1 MIKRRKLG
9 VFGAALV
16 GAVVAIV
23 VVGGAFAQGMQ
34 PGGGNGPGGS
44 GYGPGMMGGGSCP
57 TGSGYGP
64 GMMGGYGPTGA
75 GYGPGMMGG
84 VWQSRSS
91 GPPLTSIDD
100 ARQAFQGYIQTTGN
114 PDLTLDE
121 VMQFQ
126 FNYYAIVN
134 YAIVNEQSTGHGAF
148 ELLADP
154 QTGAVFP
161 EFGPNMMW
169 NTKYGRMTWW
179 WGQQPGEQTVNADQA
194 TQVAQQWL
202 DQNQS
207 GSTSE
212 TTPDIFPG
220 YYTLHTLKDGT
231 ITGMLSVNAYTA
243 QVWYH
248 SWHGAFVA
256 MSSSAG

>member
-1 MIKRRKLG
+1 MMKRRKLEL
-9 VFGAALV
+9 FIAALV

-23 VVGGAFAQGMQ
+23 VIGGALAQGMQ
-34 PGGGNGPGGS
+34 PGGN
-44 GYGPGMMGGGSCP
+44 GPGMMGGGSGP
-57 TGSGYGP
+57 AGSGYGP

-84 VWQSRSS
+84 VWQGR
-91 GPPLTSIDD
+91 GAGQPLTSIDD
-100 ARQAFQGYIQTTGN
+100 ARQAFQGYIEATAN

-126 FNYYAIVN
+126 FNY

-169 NTKYGRMTWW
+169 NTKYGHMGWW
-179 WGQQPGEQTVNADQA
+179 WGQQPSEQTVNADQA
-194 TQVAQQWL
+194 TQIAQQWL

-212 TTPDIFPG
+212 ATPDVFPG
-220 YYTLHTLKDGT
+220 YYTLHTLKDST
-231 ITGMLSVNAYTA
+231 ITGMLSVNAYTG

>member
-9 VFGAALV
+9 LFGAALV

-44 GYGPGMMGGGSCP
+44 GNGSGMMG
-57 TGSGYGP
+57 
-64 GMMGGYGPTGA
+64 GGYGPTGS

-84 VWQSRSS
+84 VWQSRAS
-91 GPPLTSIDD
+91 GQPLTSIDD
-100 ARQAFQGYIQTTGN
+100 ARQAFQGYIEATGN

-126 FNYYAIVN
+126 LNY

-154 QTGAVFP
+154 QTGTVFP

-169 NTKYGRMTWW
+169 NTKYGHMTWW

-194 TQVAQQWL
+194 TQIAQQWL

-212 TTPDIFPG
+212 ATPDIFPG

-231 ITGMLSVNAYTA
+231 ITGMLSVNAYTG

-256 MSSSAG
+256 SQEEAH